1 MYVDSLIC
9 NDNITRPGK
18 QKEQNKNYRS
28 KQNKTEKM
36 ANKLKKW
43 LIS

>member
-28 KQNKTEKM
+28 KQNKTEK
-36 ANKLKKW
+36 KKGPSKW
-43 LIS
+43 LIR